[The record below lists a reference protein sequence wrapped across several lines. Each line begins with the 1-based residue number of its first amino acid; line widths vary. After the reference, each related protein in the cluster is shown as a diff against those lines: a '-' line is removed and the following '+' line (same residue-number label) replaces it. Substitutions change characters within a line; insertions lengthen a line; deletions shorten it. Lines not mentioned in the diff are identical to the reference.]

1 MLRRRPGSLSSC
13 QPPRFPCGHELERS
27 RHELSSGA
35 GEWDGAGFALVP
47 EWRQTIL
54 YLLYN
59 IDKNEVSLKSA
70 EGLLCL
76 FL

>member
-1 MLRRRPGSLSSC
+1 MGW
-13 QPPRFPCGHELERS
+13 
-27 RHELSSGA
+27 SGLC
-35 GEWDGAGFALVP
+35 LVP

-59 IDKNEVSLKSA
+59 TDKNEVSLKRA

-76 FL
+76 VL